1 MNEKLIYGKLFSNEK
16 VELSSEKVELKNV
29 KEIMRIQDGVSND
42 FDILDKE
49 LGKLNDKRKEL
60 DKFQKEY
67 NSLVSQVEAG
77 IGLLEKTVADFKKE
91 ADALGLGNA
100 PIIQGT
106 LKEASSRR
114 NQLKRYKQDVKK

>member
-1 MNEKLIYGKLFSNEK
+1 MKQDLIYKMLFSEEK

-29 KEIMRIQDGVSND
+29 KEIQRIQDGVSKD

-49 LGKLNDKRKEL
+49 LGKLYDKRKEL

-67 NSLVSQVEAG
+67 NELVSQVEAG
-77 IGLLEKTVADFKKE
+77 IGLLEKNVMDFKKD

-106 LKEASSRR
+106 LKEAKSRR